1 MTAEEIAEYTKCVD
15 SYKKEHGGS
24 IRQSSLYAMNDNQAQ
39 EITLFDAE
47 EVPENDQGAWFDDVH
62 SYGPI

>member
-15 SYKKEHGGS
+15 HYKKEHGGTF
-24 IRQSSLYAMNDNQAQ
+24 RQSSYFAMNDYH
-39 EITLFDAE
+39 TLKPTKLDAE